1 MKDMP
6 IWFFDHTDSRLE
18 VPFGFHY
25 TDRMKNKITI
35 GELKKGQQFKHG
47 NEGGVYRCANP
58 YWPEA
63 RNPAY
68 RAAKIVVVVPPV
80 LPEGTYPI
88 VVGQC
93 VTFNHR
99 TKVELLSA

>member
-1 MKDMP
+1 M
-6 IWFFDHTDSRLE
+6 E
-18 VPFGFHY
+18 N
-25 TDRMKNKITI
+25 KNTVTI
-35 GELKKGQQFKHG
+35 GELKKDQTFKHG

-58 YWPEA
+58 YWPQA

-80 LPEGTYPI
+80 LPEGVYPI

>member
-1 MKDMP
+1 MNN
-6 IWFFDHTDSRLE
+6 
-18 VPFGFHY
+18 
-25 TDRMKNKITI
+25 KNIVTI

-47 NEGGVYRCANP
+47 NHGGVYRCANP

-68 RAAKIVVVVPPV
+68 RAAKIVVDVPPV
-80 LPEGTYPI
+80 LPEGVYPI

>member
-1 MKDMP
+1 
-6 IWFFDHTDSRLE
+6 
-18 VPFGFHY
+18 
-25 TDRMKNKITI
+25 MKNKITI
-35 GELKKGQQFKHG
+35 GELKKGQRFKHG
-47 NEGGVYRCANP
+47 NGGVYECANA
-58 YWPEA
+58 YWPQA

-68 RAAKIVVVVPPV
+68 RAAKIVVVTPSIQA
-80 LPEGTYPI
+80 EGTYPI

>member
-1 MKDMP
+1 MSNASP
-6 IWFFDHTDSRLE
+6 
-18 VPFGFHY
+18 Y
-25 TDRMKNKITI
+25 TVRMIKNTTTVRI

-47 NEGGVYRCANP
+47 NDGGVYRCANP
-58 YWPEA
+58 YWAEA

-68 RAAKIVVVVPPV
+68 RAARIVVDVPPV
-80 LPEGTYPI
+80 LPEGVWPI

-99 TKVELLSA
+99 TKVELI